1 MKQEKSYIF
10 AFVKRKTNKMVNY
23 LNTIFQIQ
31 NKSLNLIHIL
41 TISICSNILNLS
53 EISRIYYFI

>member
-23 LNTIFQIQ
+23 LNTIFQIHPHTQ
-31 NKSLNLIHIL
+31 TDIGYTKINP
-41 TISICSNILNLS
+41 
-53 EISRIYYFI
+53 